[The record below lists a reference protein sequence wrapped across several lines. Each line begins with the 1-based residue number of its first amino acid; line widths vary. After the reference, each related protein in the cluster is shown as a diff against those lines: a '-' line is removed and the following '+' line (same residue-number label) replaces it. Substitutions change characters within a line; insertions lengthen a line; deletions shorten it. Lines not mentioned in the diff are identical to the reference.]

1 VTLWSV
7 LCYIVQSTVNN
18 VHCKAHCV
26 TLYRAKLIVYTIKRT
41 VLHCTGHSFSVNC
54 KVYCVSLYRAQLLVY
69 IVLCVP
75 CHCTLYNWCAMCMVP
90 LKWSTLPRL
99 FQEESIALS
108 CCVWQFC
115 FDRFTCS
122 ISTVIYIY
130 IFIFR
135 EGLKNMKSHFIFSFW
150 VNPPLPFRGLFLRA

>member
-75 CHCTLYNWCAMCMVP
+75 CHCTLYNWCAWYHSSGRHFQDYFRKKI
-90 LKWSTLPRL
+90 LL
-99 FQEESIALS
+99 FL
-108 CCVWQFC
+108 VV
-115 FDRFTCS
+115 FDNFVLIGLHVVLVQS
-122 ISTVIYIY
+122 YIYIY
-130 IFIFR
+130 LYL
-135 EGLKNMKSHFIFSFW
+135 GK
-150 VNPPLPFRGLFLRA
+150 A